1 MPMRYL
7 ITMLCAAWCACAA
20 AQREGVVVDMETGVP
35 LGGVVVTI
43 DTALVSQRLTNYKGE
58 FTIPDDADSITLALT
73 GYEPRGLNRSELTDT
88 IELMRT
94 YNALNEVIIYGKL
107 PQVGIDFAKMLE
119 SLRKEQ
125 RFTPR
130 STPLATF
137 DFFSIFSAKK
147 RKRTKERIEAIMD
160 Y

>member
-1 MPMRYL
+1 M
-7 ITMLCAAWCACAA
+7 
-20 AQREGVVVDMETGVP
+20 
-35 LGGVVVTI
+35 
-43 DTALVSQRLTNYKGE
+43 SQRLTNYKGE

-119 SLRKEQ
+119 SLREEQ